1 MDKGDSTVT
10 RLIQGLTEAGGDA
23 AEARA
28 RLLELVYEQLRAIA
42 AQRMAGER
50 GNHTLQPTALVH
62 EAYLRLIG
70 KPDAHWNGRAHFF
83 RSAAEAM
90 RRILIDHARA
100 RSAEK
105 RGGGIGE
112 AGGKSIFNVSNLAD
126 MAESADPK
134 EIMAV
139 DEMILRLGALDAQ
152 AADVVRLRFFAGL
165 DEVSVGEVLGVSER
179 TVRRDWAFARA
190 WLRRTLEDQERRE

>member
-1 MDKGDSTVT
+1 MGDSTIT
-10 RLIQGLTEAGGDA
+10 RLIQNLGEAGADA
-23 AEARA
+23 ADARA
-28 RLLELVYEQLRAIA
+28 RLLELVYDQLRAIA
-42 AQRMAGER
+42 SQRMARER

-90 RRILIDHARA
+90 RRILIDHARV
-100 RSAEK
+100 RNAEK
-105 RGGGIGE
+105 RGGGP
-112 AGGKSIFNVSNLAD
+112 AKGKSIFMVSNLSD
-126 MAESADPK
+126 MADFADPK
-134 EIMAV
+134 EILAV
-139 DEMILRLGALDAQ
+139 DELISRLGALDGQ

-165 DEVSVGEVLGVSER
+165 DEASVGEVLGISER

-190 WLRRTLEDQERRE
+190 WLRRTLEEQRSGQ